1 VGGIGGGLAFCMQ
14 DGVLTCDDNMM
25 VIETYAGS
33 SPAPIPGG
41 DHVIDVVT
49 TIAGPGQPAEVTVS
63 VDGTESF
70 RVAVARTVPAAF
82 TASESFDVGAD
93 TGSPVSLAYAD
104 RHPFAFQGTMSQV
117 RVNLR

>member
-1 VGGIGGGLAFCMQ
+1 MGGVGGVLALYMQ